1 MSEKST
7 SLRSLAALFIAGGLL
22 MLGLLLAHPHPH
34 EPLRSFDA
42 VIEFEVRHQALSRA
56 VHGSMLVVLV
66 ILLAGHVG
74 LAQRLRPANLSATVA
89 AIVFGSGCALLGA
102 NLVLDGLV
110 VPALAVQFEDAKN
123 IALQQAIQ
131 AQVQFCGICI
141 RIVMPLALL
150 AFASAAVT
158 WALSL
163 WRVGGWGRTVGLAG
177 GAVGV
182 AVGVMIFTVS
192 GQGQDH
198 VVLGGLFLIALWH
211 LGLGTFACAAP
222 VAPER

>member
-1 MSEKST
+1 
-7 SLRSLAALFIAGGLL
+7 
-22 MLGLLLAHPHPH
+22 
-34 EPLRSFDA
+34 
-42 VIEFEVRHQALSRA
+42 
-56 VHGSMLVVLV
+56 MLVVLI

-74 LAQRLRPANLSATVA
+74 LAQRLGSANLAATVA
-89 AIVFGSGCALLGA
+89 AIVFGSGCALMGA

-110 VPALAVQFEDAKN
+110 VPALAVQYGDPKN

-150 AFASAAVT
+150 AFAAAAVT

-163 WRVGGWGRTVGLAG
+163 WRVGSWGRTVGLAG
-177 GAVGV
+177 GAIGV

-192 GQGQDH
+192 RPGMDH
-198 VVLGGLFLIALWH
+198 VLLGGLFLIALWH
-211 LGLGTFACAAP
+211 LALGTFAAA
-222 VAPER
+222 R